1 MFFYAHN
8 DKYHLNICQEK
19 QFNFCYPGKAFA
31 DMGEPKTYTD
41 TDSVIKDYENL
52 YIKVIF
58 HQILF
63 TKISVLKEL
72 ILCFLIQKKFQEI

>member
-1 MFFYAHN
+1 MKIF
-8 DKYHLNICQEK
+8 
-19 QFNFCYPGKAFA
+19 
-31 DMGEPKTYTD
+31 
-41 TDSVIKDYENL
+41 

-72 ILCFLIQKKFQEI
+72 ILVFYSKKVSRNLRKEGNFLLSYELNHISEKLLQNIFGFDEKENLSLQSRYE